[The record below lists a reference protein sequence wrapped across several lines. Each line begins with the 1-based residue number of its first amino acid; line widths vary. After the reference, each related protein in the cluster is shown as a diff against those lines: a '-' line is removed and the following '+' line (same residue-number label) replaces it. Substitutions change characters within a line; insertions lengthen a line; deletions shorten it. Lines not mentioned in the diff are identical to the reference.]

1 MFTSFVGMV
10 EQTYSDSV
18 ADAMIDA
25 CDLPSQGAYTTVG
38 KYDPHELAQLVE
50 SLSTIT
56 GVSPD
61 EILYT
66 FGRAMFAEKAA
77 RYPWSIDNATD
88 LYSYLEDV
96 DTTMQAE
103 VHKLYPDAI
112 MPSFS
117 TERLP
122 DGRFAMTYRSP
133 HHLSAVCA
141 GMIDAAVAHFGSAH
155 TVDRTPLDDGG
166 MCFELTPM
174 PQVSNV

>member
-1 MFTSFVGMV
+1 MV
-10 EQTYSDSV
+10 EQTYSDAV

-25 CDLPSQGAYTTVG
+25 CDLPSQGAYTAVG

-66 FGRAMFAEKAA
+66 FGRAMFTQKRE
-77 RYPWSIDNATD
+77 RFPWSIDNATD

-96 DTTMQAE
+96 DATMQAE
-103 VHKLYPDAI
+103 VRKLYPDAV

-117 TERLP
+117 TERIS
-122 DGRFAMTYRSP
+122 DGSFAMIYRSP
-133 HHLSAVCA
+133 HHLGAVAA
-141 GMIDAAVAHFGSAH
+141 GMIDAAVEHFGNGYSV
-155 TVDRTPLDDGG
+155 TRIPISDGG
-166 MCFELTPM
+166 LRFEIAPLT
-174 PQVSNV
+174 QVSNV